1 MGKQREHLVPLGAAS
16 YDSASGALRGADG
29 QTIALRPQSLS
40 VLKHLVA
47 KNGEIAL
54 RDDIIA
60 EVWGNVHVTD
70 DSLVQCIADIR
81 KAIGSQGREVIQT
94 VPKKGYRLVAGP
106 ESAAAG
112 SGHGYSRASKL
123 IAASFVVLSILI
135 AAGFVFAPSKP
146 SAGSPAIAVLP
157 FANLGGDE
165 GQVYFTDG
173 FSRAI
178 TTNLSRFSDLFVVS
192 SFSSFKFRSSK
203 ESANHIA
210 RKLGVRYLLTGD
222 VQPGAERVVIN
233 AQLTDARDGKSLWA
247 ERYAAP
253 RKDILQVQ
261 DELSAKI
268 AATLVERLE
277 AATTRKARAS
287 TQAALSAYELVLRT
301 ANPKIE
307 KKALMEANGLIEQA
321 LKLAPDFARAHAKH
335 ALIHLLL
342 WRHSLSDDH
351 PGALRKARAAATR
364 AISLDA
370 NSYQAHQVLSMIY
383 LYADKDHALALASI
397 TKALEI
403 NPNEA
408 DLMVRY
414 STLLGFMDRDSEA
427 IEWSEKA
434 MRQHPLHPVWYHWNA
449 AFVYAVAHKNE
460 RAIVESKKALAVHKT
475 SASIRRI
482 LIAAHGQ
489 RGEWEEAKRY
499 AAEILEHF
507 PKFRLSTHM
516 RNSPFQHEEERKHYW
531 DLFRKA
537 GLPD

>member
-1 MGKQREHLVPLGAAS
+1 MGKLREHLVTLGVAS
-16 YDSASGALRGADG
+16 YDSASGTLRDSDG
-29 QTIALRPQSLS
+29 QTIALRPQSLA

-60 EVWGNVHVTD
+60 EVWGDVHVTD
-70 DSLVQCIADIR
+70 DSLVQCVADIR
-81 KAIGSQGREVIQT
+81 KAIGREGREVIQT
-94 VPKKGYRLVAGP
+94 VPKKGYRLVASP
-106 ESAAAG
+106 EGAAAVTA
-112 SGHGYSRASKL
+112 HGYSRTSKL
-123 IAASFVVLSILI
+123 IAASFIVLSILI
-135 AAGFVFAPSKP
+135 GAGLILAPLKP

-165 GQVYFTDG
+165 GQAYFTDG

-178 TTNLSRFSDLFVVS
+178 TTNLSKFADLFVIS

-203 ESANHIA
+203 ESANEIA
-210 RKLGVRYLLTGD
+210 RKLRVRYLLTGD

-233 AQLTDARDGKSLWA
+233 AQLIDAQDGKSLWA
-247 ERYAAP
+247 ERYATP

-261 DELSAKI
+261 GELSAKI

-277 AATTRKARAS
+277 VTTTRKARAS
-287 TQAALSAYELVLRT
+287 TQAALNAYELLLR
-301 ANPKIE
+301 AAHPKIE
-307 KKALMEANGLIEQA
+307 KKAVVEANALIEQA
-321 LKLAPDFARAHAKH
+321 LRLAPDFASAHAEL
-335 ALIHLLL
+335 AQNYLLL

-351 PGALRKARAAATR
+351 PAALRNARAAATQ
-364 AISLDA
+364 AISLDS
-370 NSYQAHQVLSMIY
+370 NSCQAHQVLSMIY
-383 LYADKDHALALASI
+383 LYADKDHAQALASI
-397 TKALEI
+397 TRALDI

-414 STLLGFMDRDSEA
+414 STLLGFMDRDDEA

-434 MRQHPLHPVWYHWNA
+434 MRQNPLHPVWYHWNA
-449 AFVYAVAHKNE
+449 AFVYAVAHKDE
-460 RAIVESKKALAVHKT
+460 RAIVESKKALAVYKT

-482 LIAAHGQ
+482 LIAAHGH
-489 RGEWEEAKRY
+489 RGEWDEAKRY
-499 AAEILEHF
+499 AAEILEQF
-507 PKFRLSTHM
+507 PKFRLSADM

>member
-1 MGKQREHLVPLGAAS
+1 MGKLREHLVPLGAAS
-16 YDSASGALRGADG
+16 YDSASGTLRDLDG
-29 QTIALRPQSLS
+29 QTIALRPQSLA
-40 VLKHLVA
+40 VLKYLVA

-54 RDDIIA
+54 RDDLID
-60 EVWGNVHVTD
+60 EVWGDIHVTD
-70 DSLVQCIADIR
+70 DSLVQCVADIR

-94 VPKKGYRLVAGP
+94 VPKKGYRLVASREGD
-106 ESAAAG
+106 AVATA
-112 SGHGYSRASKL
+112 HGYRSTSKL

-135 AAGFVFAPSKP
+135 GAGFVFAPSKP
-146 SAGSPAIAVLP
+146 RAGNPAIAVLP

-165 GQVYFTDG
+165 GQAYFTDG

-178 TTNLSRFSDLFVVS
+178 TTNLARFTDLFVIS

-203 ESANHIA
+203 ESADDIA
-210 RKLGVRYLLTGD
+210 RKLKVRYLLTGD

-233 AQLTDARDGKSLWA
+233 AQLIDAQNGKSLWA
-247 ERYAAP
+247 ERYATP
-253 RKDILQVQ
+253 RKNILQVQ

-287 TQAALSAYELVLRT
+287 TQTALNAYELLLR
-301 ANPKIE
+301 AAHPKIE
-307 KKALMEANGLIEQA
+307 KEALVEANVLIEQA
-321 LKLAPDFARAHAKH
+321 IKLAPNFASAHAEL
-335 ALIHLLL
+335 AQNYLML

-351 PGALRKARAAATR
+351 PGALRNARAAATR
-364 AISLDA
+364 AISLDS

-383 LYADKDHALALASI
+383 LYADKDHAQALAAI

-414 STLLGFMDRDSEA
+414 STLLGFMDRDDEA
-427 IEWSEKA
+427 VEWSEKA
-434 MRQHPLHPVWYHWNA
+434 MRQNPLHPVWYHWNA
-449 AFVYAVAHKNE
+449 AFVYAVAHKDE
-460 RAIVESKKALAVHKT
+460 SAIVEAKKALAVYKT
-475 SASIRRI
+475 SASVRRI
-482 LIAAHGQ
+482 LIAAHGH
-489 RGEWEEAKRY
+489 RGEWDEAKRY
-499 AAEILEHF
+499 AAEILEQF
-507 PKFRLSTHM
+507 PKFRLSTDM